1 MADKSYKEVV
11 EGKRQE
17 MLNSL
22 LESMENDPG
31 AWQKGWFSFSH
42 IPENGATGKRYR
54 GLNVLFLYGAAK
66 KKGFE
71 DPRWVTY
78 NQAHDLGATIKGG
91 EKASSVFFYREY
103 DKATKRD
110 FDPKTIADLP
120 EDEQLA
126 YREENVRNVLKYSA
140 VFNAEQ
146 CENFPKLERKEMS
159 PEEQEKRN
167 RRCETIINHSAAP
180 IHTDGGDS
188 AYYNPATDSIHLPR
202 FNSFKTVQDFYAT
215 ALHEI
220 AHSTGHESRL
230 NRDLSGA
237 FGSQK
242 YALEELRAE
251 LSSVFM
257 QVDLGIDLS
266 GAEVKNHAAYLRSWL
281 TSIQDDPQAFYK
293 AATDA
298 DKICK
303 YISTNYLAEEQEN
316 TKEEAKLD
324 EVKPITA
331 STTSNNMTY
340 EKVGEDYEIRYS
352 GVAWGLST
360 SDLPN
365 DVREAA
371 VWLIENGYQSDESV
385 QRAFYDR
392 MTSAMSD
399 DPHAEKN
406 DNEAIKRE
414 YQSRRGAAS
423 GADARQMAKPQVSY
437 EYQSVLDAQLGAQNA
452 IVAIRMGDFYEIIG
466 DKAEFAAKALDL
478 TLTSR
483 MVGLPERVPMC
494 GFPYHVAD
502 QYFEKLSQVSDVVVL
517 EGDKTKREIPKK
529 SETKEEEKSENSG
542 TTEGTEAEV
551 TVAVGSAAVAPI
563 TAEAVG
569 AVETPKGTKTVS
581 AWIAAKR
588 EKRLSAIEK
597 NVPQEM
603 KDLPQWCAFSTA
615 KDENGGFKKKIW
627 NCNAVGAK
635 TWAKSNDPSTWACFS
650 AALEYARKNG
660 CDGLSFALTPESGIF
675 CVDLDDCKTN
685 GKYTDTAW
693 GVYNAAKQTYCERSV
708 SGEGLHFFGKKAPG
722 VDFSELGN
730 KNADSTFE
738 FYDRSRFMS
747 VTGDVFMKSKSEL
760 RVFSDSDRL
769 IPIIKGQL
777 PVKQELKPVTVNH
790 NTASDEDVI
799 VRIRRSK
806 KAAEFDRMFAGEN
819 ICGDRSRTDLKMM
832 NMLGFFTNGD
842 AEQMKRIFES
852 SGLYRAGEK
861 SRGYID
867 KTIQKALGSMY
878 GTPDNLNKTAPTAT
892 TMKGLPLIGL

>member
-303 YISTNYLAEEQEN
+303 YISTNYLAEEKEN
-316 TKEEAKLD
+316 KKEEVKVD
-324 EVKPITA
+324 EVKPSTV
-331 STTSNNMTY
+331 STTSNMTF

-352 GVAWGLST
+352 GIAWGLST

-371 VWLIENGYQSDESV
+371 VWLIENGYQNDEGV

-423 GADARQMAKPQVSY
+423 GADARQ
-437 EYQSVLDAQLGAQNA
+437 N
-452 IVAIRMGDFYEIIG
+452 
-466 DKAEFAAKALDL
+466 
-478 TLTSR
+478 
-483 MVGLPERVPMC
+483 
-494 GFPYHVAD
+494 
-502 QYFEKLSQVSDVVVL
+502 FEKLSQVSDVVVL

-529 SETKEEEKSENSG
+529 SETRKEEKSENSG

-615 KDENGGFKKKIW
+615 KDESGGFKKKIW

-635 TWAKSNDPSTWACFS
+635 TWAKSNDPATWATFS
-650 AALEYARKNG
+650 DALEYARKNG

-675 CVDLDDCKTN
+675 CVDLDDCKID

-738 FYDRSRFMS
+738 FYDRARFMS

-760 RVFSDSDRL
+760 RVFSDSDKL

-799 VRIRRSK
+799 ARIRKSK
-806 KAAEFDRMFAGEN
+806 KAVEFDRMFAGED
-819 ICGDRSRTDLKMM
+819 ICRDRNRTDLKMM
-832 NMLGFFTNGD
+832 NILGFFTNGD

-852 SGLYRAGEK
+852 SGLYRGAGEK

-867 KTIQKALGSMY
+867 RTIQKALGSMF
-878 GTPDNLNKTAPTAT
+878 GTPDNLGKPAPAPMNKP
-892 TMKGLPLIGL
+892 PLIGL

>member
-11 EGKRQE
+11 EGKRKE

-22 LESMENDPG
+22 LESIENDPG

-54 GLNVLFLYGAAK
+54 GLNVLFLYAAAK
-66 KKGFE
+66 RKGFE

-78 NQAHDLGATIKGG
+78 NQAHDLGATIKAG

-110 FDPKTIADLP
+110 FDPKSIADLSD
-120 EDEQLA
+120 EEQLA
-126 YREENVRNVLKYSA
+126 YQKENVRNVLKYSA

-146 CENFPKLERKEMS
+146 CENFPKLERKKMS

-167 RRCETIINHSAAP
+167 KRCETIITNSAAP
-180 IHTDGGDS
+180 IRLDGGDS
-188 AYYNPATDSIHLPR
+188 AYYNSATDSIHLPL
-202 FNSFKTVQDFYAT
+202 FNTFNTLQDFYAT

-230 NRDLSGA
+230 NRDLSGS

-281 TSIQDDPQAFYK
+281 TLIQDDPQAFYK

-303 YISTNYLAEEQEN
+303 YISTNYLAEE
-316 TKEEAKLD
+316 K
-324 EVKPITA
+324 
-331 STTSNNMTY
+331 
-340 EKVGEDYEIRYS
+340 
-352 GVAWGLST
+352 
-360 SDLPN
+360 
-365 DVREAA
+365 
-371 VWLIENGYQSDESV
+371 
-385 QRAFYDR
+385 
-392 MTSAMSD
+392 
-399 DPHAEKN
+399 

-423 GADARQMAKPQVSY
+423 GADARQTAKPQVSY
-437 EYQSVLDAQLGAQNA
+437 EYQSVLDAQLGAQNT
-452 IVAIRMGDFYEIIG
+452 IVVIRIGDFYEIIG
-466 DKAEFAAKALDL
+466 DKAEFAAKVLDL

-483 MVGLPERVPMC
+483 MVGLPEIVPMC

-529 SETKEEEKSENSG
+529 SETRKEEKSENSG

-615 KDENGGFKKKIW
+615 KDESGGFKKKIW

-635 TWAKSNDPSTWACFS
+635 TWAKSNDPATWATFS
-650 AALEYARKNG
+650 DALEYARKNG

-675 CVDLDDCKTN
+675 CVDLDDCKID

-738 FYDRSRFMS
+738 FYDRARFMS

-760 RVFSDSDRL
+760 RVFSDSDKL

-799 VRIRRSK
+799 ARIRKSK
-806 KAAEFDRMFAGEN
+806 KAVEFDRMFAGED
-819 ICGDRSRTDLKMM
+819 ICRDRNRTDLKMM
-832 NMLGFFTNGD
+832 NILGFFTNGD

-852 SGLYRAGEK
+852 SGLYRGAGEK

-867 KTIQKALGSMY
+867 RTIQKALGSMF
-878 GTPDNLNKTAPTAT
+878 GTPDNLGKPAPAPMNKP
-892 TMKGLPLIGL
+892 PLIGL

>member
-11 EGKRQE
+11 ENKRQE

-22 LESMENDPG
+22 LECMENDPG

-42 IPENGATGKRYR
+42 IPENGATGKKYK

-71 DPRWVTY
+71 DPRWVTF
-78 NQAHDLGATIKGG
+78 NQAHDLGATIKAG
-91 EKASSVFFYREY
+91 EKACSVFFYREY

-159 PEEQEKRN
+159 PEEQEKRD
-167 RRCETIINHSAAP
+167 RRCETIINHSTAP
-180 IHTDGGDS
+180 IYTDGGDS

-202 FNSFKTVQDFYAT
+202 FNSFKTLQDFYAT

-230 NRDLSGA
+230 NRDLSGS

-303 YISTNYLAEEQEN
+303 YISTNYLVEDKEN
-316 TKEEAKLD
+316 TKEEVKLD
-324 EVKPITA
+324 EGKPTTA
-331 STTSNNMTY
+331 STTSNNMTF

-371 VWLIENGYQSDESV
+371 VWLIENGYQNDSGV

-392 MTSAMSD
+392 ITTAMSD

-414 YQSRRGAAS
+414 CQSRRGAES
-423 GADARQMAKPQVSY
+423 GADANQTQKLKVSS
-437 EYQSVLDAQLGAQNA
+437 EYQSILDAQMGAQNA
-452 IVAIRMGDFYEIIG
+452 VVAIRMGDFYEIIG
-466 DKAEFAAKALDL
+466 DKAEFAAKTLDL

-494 GFPYHVAD
+494 GFPYHVSD
-502 QYFEKLSQVSDVVVL
+502 QYLEKLSQVSDVVVL

-529 SETKEEEKSENSG
+529 SQTRQEEKSEKSG
-542 TTEGTEAEV
+542 AAETTEAEV
-551 TVAVGSAAVAPI
+551 TVAIGSAAVAPI

-569 AVETPKGTKTVS
+569 AVETPEGTKTVS

-603 KDLPQWCAFSTA
+603 KELPQWCAFSTA

-675 CVDLDDCKTN
+675 CVDLDDCKIN

-693 GVYNAAKQTYCERSV
+693 GVYNAAKQTYSERSV

-722 VDFSELGN
+722 VDFSDLGN

-760 RVFSDSDRL
+760 RVFSDSDKL

-806 KAAEFDRMFAGEN
+806 KAAEFDRMFAGED
-819 ICGDRSRTDLKMM
+819 ICGDRNRTDLKMM
-832 NMLGFFTNGD
+832 NILGFFTNGD

-852 SGLYRAGEK
+852 SGLYRGAGEK

-867 KTIQKALGSMY
+867 RTIQKALGSLY
-878 GTPDNLNKTAPTAT
+878 GTPDNLGKPAPAP
-892 TMKGLPLIGL
+892 MSKPPLIGL

>member
-303 YISTNYLAEEQEN
+303 YISTNYLAEEKEN
-316 TKEEAKLD
+316 KKEEVKVD
-324 EVKPITA
+324 EVKPSTV
-331 STTSNNMTY
+331 STTSNMTF

-352 GVAWGLST
+352 GIAWGLST

-371 VWLIENGYQSDESV
+371 VWLIENGYQNDEGV

-423 GADARQMAKPQVSY
+423 GADARQ
-437 EYQSVLDAQLGAQNA
+437 N
-452 IVAIRMGDFYEIIG
+452 
-466 DKAEFAAKALDL
+466 
-478 TLTSR
+478 
-483 MVGLPERVPMC
+483 
-494 GFPYHVAD
+494 
-502 QYFEKLSQVSDVVVL
+502 FEKLSQVSDVVVL

-529 SETKEEEKSENSG
+529 SETRKEEKSENSG

-588 EKRLSAIEK
+588 EKRLSANEK

-615 KDENGGFKKKIW
+615 KDESGGFKKKIW

-635 TWAKSNDPSTWACFS
+635 TWAKSNDPATWATFS
-650 AALEYARKNG
+650 DALEYARKNG

-675 CVDLDDCKTN
+675 CVDLDDCKID

-738 FYDRSRFMS
+738 FYDRARFMS

-760 RVFSDSDRL
+760 RVFSDSDKL

-799 VRIRRSK
+799 ARIRKSK
-806 KAAEFDRMFAGEN
+806 KAVEFDRMFAGED
-819 ICGDRSRTDLKMM
+819 ICRDRNRTDLKMM
-832 NMLGFFTNGD
+832 NILGFFTNGD

-852 SGLYRAGEK
+852 SGLYRGAGEK

-867 KTIQKALGSMY
+867 RTIQKALGSMF
-878 GTPDNLNKTAPTAT
+878 GTPDNLGKPAPAPMNKP
-892 TMKGLPLIGL
+892 PLIGL